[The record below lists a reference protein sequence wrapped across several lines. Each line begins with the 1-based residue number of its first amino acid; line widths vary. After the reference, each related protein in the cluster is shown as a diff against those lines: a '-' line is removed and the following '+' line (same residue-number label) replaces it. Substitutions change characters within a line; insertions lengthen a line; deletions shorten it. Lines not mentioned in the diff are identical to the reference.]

1 MDMELA
7 SPGLL
12 SVTDGMTGFANKGKW
27 LNSDAEFAA
36 PHHNL
41 NCFRLTG
48 NSSGG
53 DCRRAAHAAQ
63 AKPPDGGTRR
73 LRENVNKTAVKSGC

>member
-1 MDMELA
+1 
-7 SPGLL
+7 
-12 SVTDGMTGFANKGKW
+12 MTGFSNKGKW
-27 LNSDAEFAA
+27 LISGADFAA
-36 PHHNL
+36 SHHDL

-63 AKPPDGGTRR
+63 VKPPDGGARR
-73 LRENVNKTAVKSGC
+73 LREKGSVTAVKDGC